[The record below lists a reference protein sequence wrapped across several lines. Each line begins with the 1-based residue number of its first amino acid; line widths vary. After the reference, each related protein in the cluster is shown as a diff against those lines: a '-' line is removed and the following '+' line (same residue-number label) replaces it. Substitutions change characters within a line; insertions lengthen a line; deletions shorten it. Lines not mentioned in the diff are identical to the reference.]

1 MRGNNRQMSGADSS
15 ERGVNSHFLKAIN
28 SINSNHKTKKDQRK
42 NVKKL
47 KFKSGEIERFRLV
60 KKRYGCSPNEKKIK
74 N

>member
-28 SINSNHKTKKDQRK
+28 NINSNHKTNIKDQRK

-47 KFKSGEIERFRLV
+47 KFKSGENRTFSAR
-60 KKRYGCSPNEKKIK
+60 KKEIRI
-74 N
+74 